1 MKKLFFLFLTFAWAG
16 IGYAQNLSAKELKTL
31 QQKEDSLKQYALEIV
46 RGNTGED
53 RFTADSIF
61 TRMFVRALQTKNS
74 IEYPFDS
81 LITISRLSPK
91 DGSFKIYTW
100 QLVINE
106 DLVRKHGAI
115 QMRTADGSLKLFP
128 LLDMAEYIDQPADTI
143 TDNFNWVGAVYYQL
157 IEKQAFGKKYYT
169 LLGYDEHSISS
180 NKKLVEILTFEDG
193 KPVFGG
199 SNFNFRDNSLRK
211 KSMARYIMEYK
222 KHAGPRL
229 TYDTEEDMIMIEH
242 LISETG
248 EPEKKYTLVGD
259 GDYEG
264 LKWMEG
270 KWVHISK
277 VFTQTTAEGQEPVP
291 HPLRDAKG
299 NIDESK
305 LSQRLP
311 DYMQEDSVPPVKK
324 ENPVKKKKKGKD

>member
-1 MKKLFFLFLTFAWAG
+1 MTLGWSG
-16 IGYAQNLSAKELKTL
+16 ICGAQNLSNKDYKSL
-31 QQKEDSLKQYALEIV
+31 QQKEDSMKHYAIEIIH
-46 RGNTGED
+46 GDNGAD
-53 RFTADSIF
+53 RFMADSIF

-81 LITISRLSPK
+81 LITISKLSPK

-100 QLVINE
+100 QLMLGE
-106 DLVRKHGAI
+106 DMIRKHGAI

-128 LLDMAEYIDQPADTI
+128 LVDKAEIIERPADTI
-143 TDNFNWVGAVYYQL
+143 TNNLYWVGAVYYQL
-157 IEKQAFGKKYYT
+157 IEKSAFGKKYYT

-180 NKKLVEILTFEDG
+180 NKKIVEILTFEDG
-193 KPVFGG
+193 KPIFGG
-199 SNFNFRDNSLRK
+199 SHFSFRDNSLHKR
-211 KSMARYIMEYK
+211 SMARYIMEYK

-229 TYDTEEDMIMIEH
+229 TYDTVEDMIMIEH

-270 KWVHISK
+270 KWVHVSK
-277 VFTQTTAEGQEPVP
+277 VFTQTTTEGQEPVP

-324 ENPVKKKKKGKD
+324 ETPPTKKKKKKRKD

>member
-1 MKKLFFLFLTFAWAG
+1 MNKILYLIIFLFSTIFCEAQTIASADYKKLQT
-16 IGYAQNLSAKELKTL
+16 
-31 QQKEDSLKQYALEIV
+31 KEDSLKRYALDIV
-46 RGNTGED
+46 QGESADD
-53 RFTADSIF
+53 RFAADSMF

-81 LITISRLSPK
+81 LITISKLSPK

-100 QLVINE
+100 QLMIT
-106 DLVRKHGAI
+106 DDMVRKHGAI
-115 QMRTADGSLKLFP
+115 QMKTADGSLKLFP
-128 LLDMAEYIDQPADTI
+128 LLDMAEYINDPTDTI
-143 TDNFNWVGAVYYQL
+143 TNNTHWIGAVYYQM
-157 IEKQAFGKKYYT
+157 IEKSAFGKTFYT
-169 LLGYDEHSISS
+169 LLGYDENSISS
-180 NKKLVEILTFEDG
+180 NKKIIEILTFDDG

-199 SNFNFRDNSLRK
+199 GNFSFRDNSIHK

-229 TYDTEEDMIMIEH
+229 TYDADDDMIIIEH

-248 EPEKKYTLVGD
+248 EPDKKDTYVGD

-264 LKWMEG
+264 LKWKEG

-277 VFTQTTAEGQEPVP
+277 VFNQTTAEGQEPVP
-291 HPLRDAKG
+291 HPIRDAKG

-311 DYMQEDSVPPVKK
+311 DYMQEDSIPPVKK
-324 ENPVKKKKKGKD
+324 VAPVKKKKKKG

>member
-1 MKKLFFLFLTFAWAG
+1 MNKILYLIIFLFSTAFCEAQTITSGDYKKLQT
-16 IGYAQNLSAKELKTL
+16 
-31 QQKEDSLKQYALEIV
+31 KEDSLKRYALDIV
-46 RGNTGED
+46 QGESADD
-53 RFTADSIF
+53 RFAADSMF

-81 LITISRLSPK
+81 LITISKLSSK

-100 QLVINE
+100 QLMIT
-106 DLVRKHGAI
+106 DDMVRKHGAI
-115 QMRTADGSLKLFP
+115 QMKTADGSLKLFP
-128 LLDMAEYIDQPADTI
+128 LLDMAEYIDHPADTI
-143 TDNFNWVGAVYYQL
+143 TNNLHWVGAVYYQL
-157 IEKQAFGKKYYT
+157 IEKNAFGKTFYT
-169 LLGYDEHSISS
+169 LLGYDENSISS
-180 NKKLVEILTFEDG
+180 NKKIIEILTFEDG
-193 KPVFGG
+193 KPIFGG
-199 SNFNFRDNSLRK
+199 SNFSFRDNSLHK

-229 TYDTEEDMIMIEH
+229 TYDADEDMIIIEH

-248 EPEKKYTLVGD
+248 EPDKKYTYVGD

-264 LKWMEG
+264 LKWKEG

-277 VFTQTTAEGQEPVP
+277 IFTQTTAEGQEPVP

-311 DYMQEDSVPPVKK
+311 DYMQDDSVSPVKK
-324 ENPVKKKKKGKD
+324 ETPVKKKKKGKG

>member
-1 MKKLFFLFLTFAWAG
+1 MGGICDAQKLSTNDYKA
-16 IGYAQNLSAKELKTL
+16 L
-31 QQKEDSLKQYALEIV
+31 QQKEDSMKHYAMEIIH
-46 RGNTGED
+46 GNNGAD
-53 RFTADSIF
+53 RFIADSIF

-81 LITISRLSPK
+81 LITISKLSPK

-100 QLVINE
+100 QLMLSE
-106 DLVRKHGAI
+106 DMVRKHGAI

-128 LLDMAEYIDQPADTI
+128 LLDVGEYIDRPADTI

-157 IEKQAFGKKYYT
+157 IEKPAFGKTYYT

-180 NKKLVEILTFEDG
+180 NKKIVEILTFEDG

-199 SNFNFRDNSLRK
+199 SNFSFRDNSLHK

-229 TYDTEEDMIMIEH
+229 TYDTLEDMIMIEH

-270 KWVHISK
+270 KWVHVSK

-324 ENPVKKKKKGKD
+324 ETTPVKKKKKKGKD

>member
-1 MKKLFFLFLTFAWAG
+1 MNKILFILISVFITG
-16 IGYAQNLSAKELKTL
+16 ICGAQSLSAEEFKIL
-31 QQKEDSLKQYALEIV
+31 QKKEDSLKSHTLEIV
-46 RGNTGED
+46 RGTSAES
-53 RFTADSIF
+53 RFKADSLF

-81 LITISRLSPK
+81 LITISKLSPK

-100 QLVINE
+100 QLMITENMT
-106 DLVRKHGAI
+106 RKHGAI
-115 QMRTADGSLKLFP
+115 QMKTNDGSLKLFP
-128 LLDMAEYIDQPADTI
+128 LLDMAEYIDKPADTI
-143 TDNFNWVGAVYYQL
+143 TNNLHWVGAVYYQM
-157 IEKQAFGKKYYT
+157 IEKSAFGKKYYT
-169 LLGYDEHSISS
+169 LLGYDENNISS
-180 NKKLVEILTFEDG
+180 NKKIIDILTFEDG

-199 SNFNFRDNSLRK
+199 NNFSFRDNSIHK

-248 EPEKKYTLVGD
+248 EPNKKYTLVGD

-264 LKWMEG
+264 LKWMDG

-291 HPLRDAKG
+291 HPIRDPKG

-311 DYMQEDSVPPVKK
+311 DYMQEDSIPPVKK
-324 ENPVKKKKKGKD
+324 ETSVKKKKKGKN

>member
-1 MKKLFFLFLTFAWAG
+1 MNKILCLLIFLTYTT
-16 IGYAQNLSAKELKTL
+16 ICEAQTISGANIQSL
-31 QQKEDSLKQYALEIV
+31 QKKEDSLKRYALEIIQ
-46 RGNTGED
+46 GESADD
-53 RFTADSIF
+53 RFAADSIF

-81 LITISRLSPK
+81 LITISKLSPK

-100 QLVINE
+100 QLWLTDDII
-106 DLVRKHGAI
+106 RKHGAI
-115 QMRTADGSLKLFP
+115 QMKTEDGSLKLFP
-128 LLDMAEYIDQPADTI
+128 LLDMTEYIKDPADTI
-143 TDNFNWVGAVYYQL
+143 TNNLHWVGAVYYQL
-157 IEKQAFGKKYYT
+157 IEKKAFGKTFYT
-169 LLGYDEHSISS
+169 LLGYDEHSLSS
-180 NKKLVEILTFEDG
+180 NKKIIEILTFEDG

-199 SNFNFRDNSLRK
+199 ANFSFRDNSLHK

-229 TYDTEEDMIMIEH
+229 TYDADQDMIIIEH

-248 EPEKKYTLVGD
+248 EPDKKYTYVGD

-264 LKWMEG
+264 LKWTEG

-277 VFTQTTAEGQEPVP
+277 IFTLATPEGQEPVP
-291 HPLRDAKG
+291 NPIRDAKG
-299 NIDESK
+299 NIDETK

-311 DYMQEDSVPPVKK
+311 DYMQEDSVPSVKK
-324 ENPVKKKKKGKD
+324 TEPAKKKKKGKD

>member
-1 MKKLFFLFLTFAWAG
+1 MDKILYLLIFLFCTSICG
-16 IGYAQNLSAKELKTL
+16 AQTISSADYKSL
-31 QQKEDSLKQYALEIV
+31 QTKEDSLKQYALEIV
-46 RGNTGED
+46 QGEEAD
-53 RFTADSIF
+53 ERFAADSIF

-81 LITISRLSPK
+81 LITISKLSPK

-100 QLVINE
+100 QLMIT
-106 DLVRKHGAI
+106 DDMILKHGAI
-115 QMRTADGSLKLFP
+115 QMKTADGSLKLFP
-128 LLDMAEYIDQPADTI
+128 LLNRADYIQNLADTI
-143 TDNFNWVGAVYYQL
+143 TNNLNWIGAVYYQI
-157 IEKQAFGKKYYT
+157 IEKKAFGKTFYT
-169 LLGYDEHSISS
+169 LLGYDENSLTS
-180 NKKLVEILTFEDG
+180 NKKIIEILTFEDG

-199 SNFNFRDNSLRK
+199 GNFSFRDNSVHK

-229 TYDTEEDMIMIEH
+229 TYDADDDMIIIEH

-248 EPEKKYTLVGD
+248 EPDKKDTYVGD

-264 LKWMEG
+264 LKWKEG

-277 VFTQTTAEGQEPVP
+277 VFNQTTAEGQEPVP
-291 HPLRDAKG
+291 HPIRDAKG
-299 NIDESK
+299 NIDETK

-311 DYMQEDSVPPVKK
+311 EYMQEDSVPPVKK
-324 ENPVKKKKKGKD
+324 ETPAKKKKKG